1 MISTTHETPGT
12 HTRTGVKQL
21 YCLSVCKRILSY
33 INIFPFRNIFAL
45 SFKTCFSQS
54 SIFYQ
59 SYYLCQQIKTVIA
72 YKNFYKSNHN
82 MDITSHKWGSKF
94 YFNTSLSTHTQ
105 SIQQVY
111 VSNILCV
118 SHIMKYLLC
127 YAEII
132 LNPNVITYVLFKL

>member
-94 YFNTSLSTHTQ
+94 YFNTSLSTHPEH
-105 SIQQVY
+105 SVGLRVKYPMCVPHYEIF
-111 VSNILCV
+111 IMLCRDNFEP
-118 SHIMKYLLC
+118 KRNNLR
-127 YAEII
+127 II
-132 LNPNVITYVLFKL
+132 